1 MYTATYSKS
10 FRPSIKKYNRV
21 FIFSKKSWGCFR
33 GVSGAG
39 FLLAVQQHNQ
49 KTGFWKAQV
58 KILSPYPKKL
68 KRRL

>member
-10 FRPSIKKYNRV
+10 FLPSTKKYNRV
-21 FIFSKKSWGCFR
+21 FIFSKNAQGRCR
-33 GVSGAG
+33 CVSGAR

-49 KTGFWKAQV
+49 KTGFWKVQA
-58 KILSPYPKKL
+58 IFLSPYPEKL